1 MTEQELMQTLI
12 QLADLGVTGIRINYE
27 GGGDSGCIED
37 IMYTDKEGVSLDE
50 VQNLPWDSKD
60 LRKLSSEFSTN
71 IENFTIDTIL
81 DDIEDWWNNE
91 GGNGTLAILV
101 PSGEYNVENNIR
113 RIDYDEFFHEGNL
126 FRKTED

>member
-37 IMYTDKEGVSLDE
+37 MMYTEKEGVSLIE
-50 VQNLPWDSKD
+50 VQNLPWDSKN
-60 LRKLSSEFSTN
+60 LKQLNNELAIN
-71 IENFTIDTIL
+71 IENFTTDTIL
-81 DDIEDWWNNE
+81 DTIEDWWNNE

-113 RIDYDEFFHEGNL
+113 VNNYDEFFHEGNL

>member
-12 QLADLGVTGIRINYE
+12 QLADLGVTGIRIDYE
-27 GGGDSGCIED
+27 GGGDSGCIESM
-37 IMYTDKEGVSLDE
+37 MYTEEKDVSIED

-60 LRKLSSEFSTN
+60 LRKLNSELASN
-71 IENFTIDTIL
+71 IENFAHAQIL

-91 GGNGTLAILV
+91 GGSGTLAILV
-101 PSGEYNVENNIR
+101 PSGEYSVENNIR
-113 RIDYDEFFHEGNL
+113 RVEYDEFFHEGSL

>member
-1 MTEQELMQTLI
+1 MTEQELTQTLI
-12 QLADLGVTGIRINYE
+12 QLADLGITGIRINYE

-37 IMYTDKEGVSLDE
+37 IMYTDKEGVSIGE
-50 VQNLPWDSKD
+50 VQNLPWDSKN
-60 LRKLSSEFSTN
+60 LRELNNELANN
-71 IENFTIDTIL
+71 IENFTTDTIL
-81 DDIEDWWNNE
+81 DTIEDWWNNE
-91 GGNGTLAILV
+91 GGSGTFAILV

>member
-1 MTEQELMQTLI
+1 MTEQELTQTLI

-37 IMYTDKEGVSLDE
+37 MMYTEEKDVSIED

-60 LRKLSSEFSTN
+60 LRKLNNELANN
-71 IENFTIDTIL
+71 IENFTTDTIL
-81 DDIEDWWNNE
+81 DTIEDWWNND
-91 GGNGTLAILV
+91 GGSGILAILV
-101 PSGEYNVENNIR
+101 PSGVYNVLNNIR
-113 RIDYDEFFHEGNL
+113 RTEYDEFFHEGNL

>member
-1 MTEQELMQTLI
+1 MTEQELTQTLI

-37 IMYTDKEGVSLDE
+37 IMYTDKEGVSLEE
-50 VQNLPWDSKD
+50 VQSLPWDSKN
-60 LRKLSSEFSTN
+60 LKELNNELAIN
-71 IENFTIDTIL
+71 IENFVTDTIL
-81 DDIEDWWNNE
+81 DTIEDWWNNE
-91 GGNGTLAILV
+91 GGSGTMSILV

-113 RIDYDEFFHEGNL
+113 KIDYDEFFHEGNL

>member
-1 MTEQELMQTLI
+1 MTEQELTQTLI

-37 IMYTDKEGVSLDE
+37 IRYTDKEGVSLWE
-50 VQNLPWDSKD
+50 VQNLPWDSKN
-60 LRKLSSEFSTN
+60 LKQLNNELAIN
-71 IENFTIDTIL
+71 IENFATDKIL

-91 GGNGTLAILV
+91 GGSGILSILV
-101 PSGEYNVENNIR
+101 PSGEYHVENNIR
-113 RIDYDEFFHEGNL
+113 TVDYHAFIHEGNL

>member
-1 MTEQELMQTLI
+1 MTEQELTQTLI

-37 IMYTDKEGVSLDE
+37 IFYTDKEGILLEE

-101 PSGEYNVENNIR
+101 PSGEYIVENNIR

>member
-50 VQNLPWDSKD
+50 VQNLPWGSKD
-60 LRKLSSEFSTN
+60 LKELNNELAIN
-71 IENFTIDTIL
+71 IENFTTDKIL
-81 DDIEDWWNNE
+81 DTIEDWWNNE
-91 GGNGTLAILV
+91 GGSGTLAILV

-113 RIDYDEFFHEGNL
+113 RVEYDEFFHEGNL

>member
-27 GGGDSGCIED
+27 GSGDSGCIDE
-37 IMYTDKEGVSLDE
+37 MLYTDKEGISIGE

-60 LRKLSSEFSTN
+60 LRKLSSELAIN
-71 IENFTIDTIL
+71 MENFTTDTIL

-113 RIDYDEFFHEGNL
+113 VINYEEYFHEGNL
-126 FRKTED
+126 FKKIEE

>member
-1 MTEQELMQTLI
+1 MTEQELTQTLI

-37 IMYTDKEGVSLDE
+37 IMYTDKEGVLLDE
-50 VQNLPWDSKD
+50 VQNLPWGSKD
-60 LRKLSSEFSTN
+60 LKELNNELAIN
-71 IENFTIDTIL
+71 IENFVTDTIL
-81 DDIEDWWNNE
+81 DTIEDWWNNE
-91 GGNGTLAILV
+91 GGSGTMSILV

-113 RIDYDEFFHEGNL
+113 KIDYDEFFHEGNL

>member
-1 MTEQELMQTLI
+1 MTEQELTQTLI

-37 IMYTDKEGVSLDE
+37 IMYTDKKGVLLEE
-50 VQNLPWDSKD
+50 VQNLPWDSKN
-60 LRKLSSEFSTN
+60 LKELNNELAIN
-71 IENFTIDTIL
+71 IENFVTDTIL
-81 DDIEDWWNNE
+81 DTIEDWWNNE
-91 GGNGTLAILV
+91 GGSGTMSILV

-113 RIDYDEFFHEGNL
+113 RVDYDEFFHEGNL

>member
-37 IMYTDKEGVSLDE
+37 MMYTDKEGVSLIE
-50 VQNLPWDSKD
+50 VQNLSWDSKN
-60 LRKLSSEFSTN
+60 LRNLSNELANN
-71 IENFTIDTIL
+71 IENFTTDTIL
-81 DDIEDWWNNE
+81 DTIEDWWNNE
-91 GGNGTLAILV
+91 GGSGTLSILV

-113 RIDYDEFFHEGNL
+113 RVEYDEFFHEGNL

>member
-1 MTEQELMQTLI
+1 MTEQELTQTLI

-37 IMYTDKEGVSLDE
+37 IMYTDKEGVLLDE
-50 VQNLPWDSKD
+50 VQNLPWGSKD
-60 LRKLSSEFSTN
+60 LKELNNELAIN
-71 IENFTIDTIL
+71 IENFTTDTIL

-91 GGNGTLAILV
+91 GGSGTLAILV

-113 RIDYDEFFHEGNL
+113 RVDYDEFFHEGNL

>member
-1 MTEQELMQTLI
+1 MTEQELTQTLI

>member
-1 MTEQELMQTLI
+1 MTEQELTQTLI

-37 IMYTDKEGVSLDE
+37 MMYTEKEGVSLIE
-50 VQNLPWDSKD
+50 VQNLPWDSKN
-60 LRKLSSEFSTN
+60 LKQLNNELAIN
-71 IENFTIDTIL
+71 IENFTTDTIL
-81 DDIEDWWNNE
+81 DTIEDWWNNE
-91 GGNGTLAILV
+91 GGSGTLSILV
-101 PSGEYNVENNIR
+101 PSGEYTIENNIR

>member
-1 MTEQELMQTLI
+1 MTEQELTQTLI

-37 IMYTDKEGVSLDE
+37 MMYTDKEGVSLDE
-50 VQNLPWDSKD
+50 VQNLPWGSKD
-60 LRKLSSEFSTN
+60 LKELNNELADN
-71 IENFTIDTIL
+71 IENFTTDTIL
-81 DDIEDWWNNE
+81 DTIEDWWNNE
-91 GGNGTLAILV
+91 GGSGTLAILV

>member
-1 MTEQELMQTLI
+1 MTEQELTQTLI

-37 IMYTDKEGVSLDE
+37 IMYTDKKGVLLEE
-50 VQNLPWDSKD
+50 VQNLPWDSKN
-60 LRKLSSEFSTN
+60 LKELNNELAIN
-71 IENFTIDTIL
+71 IENFVTDTIL
-81 DDIEDWWNNE
+81 DTIEDWWNNE
-91 GGNGTLAILV
+91 GGSGTMSILV

>member
-37 IMYTDKEGVSLDE
+37 IFYTDKEGVSLEE
-50 VQNLPWDSKD
+50 VQNLPWDSKN
-60 LRKLSSEFSTN
+60 LNNLSSELASN
-71 IENFTIDTIL
+71 IENFAHAQIL

-91 GGNGTLAILV
+91 GGHGTLSILV
-101 PSGEYNVENNIR
+101 PSGEYSIENNIR
-113 RIDYDEFFHEGNL
+113 KIEYDEFFHEGNL

>member
-1 MTEQELMQTLI
+1 MTEQELTQTLI

-37 IMYTDKEGVSLDE
+37 IMYTDKEGVSLVE
-50 VQNLPWDSKD
+50 VQNLPWGSKD
-60 LRKLSSEFSTN
+60 LKELNNELAIN
-71 IENFTIDTIL
+71 IENFTTDTIL
-81 DDIEDWWNNE
+81 DTIEDWWNNE

-113 RIDYDEFFHEGNL
+113 MVDYKEFVHEGNL
-126 FRKTED
+126 FRKTEE

>member
-1 MTEQELMQTLI
+1 MTEQELTQTLI

-50 VQNLPWDSKD
+50 VQNLPWGSKN
-60 LRKLSSEFSTN
+60 LKELNNELAIN
-71 IENFTIDTIL
+71 IENFTTDTIL
-81 DDIEDWWNNE
+81 DTIEDWWNNE
-91 GGNGTLAILV
+91 GGSGTMSILV

-113 RIDYDEFFHEGNL
+113 RVDYDEFFHEGNL

>member
-50 VQNLPWDSKD
+50 VQNLPWGSKD
-60 LRKLSSEFSTN
+60 LKELNNELADN
-71 IENFTIDTIL
+71 IENFTTDTIL
-81 DDIEDWWNNE
+81 DTIEDWWNNE
-91 GGNGTLAILV
+91 GGSGTLAILV

-113 RIDYDEFFHEGNL
+113 RVEYDEFFHEGNL